1 MNNDEMIILRKAIN
15 TFGENHQI
23 IKTIEELGELETA
36 LARYFD
42 ENKSDNDNI
51 CEEIADVEIMLE
63 QLKMIFDNKMIN
75 KYKKMKLNRLSGVVW

>member
-1 MNNDEMIILRKAIN
+1 MNDDEIIILRKAIN
-15 TFGENHQI
+15 TFGGNNQI

-42 ENKSDNDNI
+42 RNKADNDNI

-63 QLKMIFDNKMIN
+63 QLKMIFDSKTI
-75 KYKKMKLNRLSGVVW
+75 KRYKEIKLNRLSGVVW

>member
-1 MNNDEMIILRKAIN
+1 MNVDEMIILRKAIN

-23 IKTIEELGELETA
+23 IKSMEELGELETA

-42 ENKSDNDNI
+42 GNKADNDNI

-63 QLKMIFDNKMIN
+63 QLKMIFDNKIIN
-75 KYKKMKLNRLSGVVW
+75 KYKKNKLNRLIGVVW